1 MNDKQFIMMGFK
13 RKQNKPKPQRLNP
26 IFIFFSL
33 GIVMFFYGIARILQH
48 FI

>member
-1 MNDKQFIMMGFK
+1 MNDQDFIMMGFK
-13 RKQNKPKPQRLNP
+13 RKQKPKNPRINP